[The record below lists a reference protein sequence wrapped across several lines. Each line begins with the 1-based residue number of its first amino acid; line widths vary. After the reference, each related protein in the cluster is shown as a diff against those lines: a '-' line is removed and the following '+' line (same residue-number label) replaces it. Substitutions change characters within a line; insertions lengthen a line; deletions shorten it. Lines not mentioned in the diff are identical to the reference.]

1 MVFEIIKSLK
11 FFKFKFEYFEYEVI
25 EIKVLVSTIEINEA
39 IF

>member
-1 MVFEIIKSLK
+1 MVFEFIKSLI
-11 FFKFKFEYFEYEVI
+11 FKFEYFEYEVI